1 MTLQFEFDFMF
12 ASLAARK
19 LLEKHYPGESTFIDI
34 SDYAARI
41 QLDQQQPVASQALK
55 APKVEKLPCGCL
67 HLAISL
73 TPEAHPLAEDRV
85 ATIALLGA
93 LDLPRPDSV
102 IDKLKG
108 MIQEVYYVIERG
120 YSRTISQPQTDCE
133 GSPQFFEKV
142 GAEVF
147 QASQSAMV
155 EFDQENSMITIRIH
169 RKEPPKKEAE
179 KKGEDEEEEEEE
191 EDDANDELIAFCEFD
206 LWDLVSIERG
216 NQQVDLLDRI
226 TRTFDCLT
234 PSNAVRV
241 LTNEVHPS
249 MVNVF
254 GRGLIELRDLKK
266 SLGEGNVDIK
276 KGGILSSIMG
286 AVKGAIL
293 DKAPAAQAALDAAGE
308 VLDFFAPEDDKVDED
323 QGPPEKDVVELQ
335 SRMFVA
341 KRQMKRSIQSLRLVA
356 GERCS
361 VFAYL

>member
-41 QLDQQQPVASQALK
+41 QLDQQQSVSSQTLK
-55 APKVEKLPCGCL
+55 APKVEKLPGGCL

-73 TPEAHPLAEDRV
+73 TPEAHPLAEDRI

-102 IDKLKG
+102 MDKLKG

-179 KKGEDEEEEEEE
+179 KKEEDEEEEE

-266 SLGEGNVDIK
+266 SLGEGSVDIK

-308 VLDFFAPEDDKVDED
+308 VLDFFAPKVDVDED
-323 QGPPEKDVVELQ
+323 QGPTEKDVVELQ
-335 SRMFVA
+335 SRIFVA